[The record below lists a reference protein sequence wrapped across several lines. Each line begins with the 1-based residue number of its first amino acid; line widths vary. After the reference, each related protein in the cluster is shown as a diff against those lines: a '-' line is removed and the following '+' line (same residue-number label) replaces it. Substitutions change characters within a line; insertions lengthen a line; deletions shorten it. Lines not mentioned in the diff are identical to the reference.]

1 MFLDGFAME
10 PDGST
15 QASCTRRTQRG
26 PDQVAHVTEAI
37 AELRQ
42 KACQAQLDPQADT
55 RQSLR
60 STVTI
65 HKAARLD
72 SRLELFAT
80 EERDIF
86 ERVVLSTYFDLATAA
101 VIVANTVLVGIE
113 QTYELQ
119 RRRPKEMFVVESAF
133 LIFYIMEI
141 LLRFRAFGV
150 RASLRDGWV
159 VIKFRPLW
167 MLMQGLL
174 NSAQTMLTVMF
185 VLSVIVYVFA
195 CVGVDLVGGH
205 PDIND
210 PGVDD
215 DFRTVVEMHF
225 SDLFSAMLTILSF
238 LVFDSVRQVYWPL
251 VLHDPML
258 MIYFL
263 TVFLSVGVVLAN
275 LITAVMVNGA
285 IEQASHNRE
294 AKMLADKA
302 IRAEI
307 LHETMEVF
315 RSLDT
320 DASGIISRE
329 EVQAITDKDAA
340 LLESLIK
347 LSDPV
352 ELFDVLDEDDSGEVD
367 MEEFLKVVERVA
379 CHPGE
384 SIQFLRLG
392 KALKQVQISIIVLS
406 EKIDR
411 LARSSTECEALRA
424 DRFQLCPRTNSSPLP
439 ACTPVWASMVYEDMM
454 KEFERSTAEILR
466 ALQEDGKSGLRFDG
480 VQNVADAKADFA
492 QPSKCFNG
500 RAGRISCESEERR
513 DSELAPPQRPP
524 SLPPCEPSPSAP
536 NDRLDSAPS
545 LPEVQDE
552 AQHDEK
558 PDYWVAQQREAVGH
572 PSLLS

>member
-1 MFLDGFAME
+1 MSEF
-10 PDGST
+10 
-15 QASCTRRTQRG
+15 
-26 PDQVAHVTEAI
+26 VAPHFCEHRA
-37 AELRQ
+37 
-42 KACQAQLDPQADT
+42 PF
-55 RQSLR
+55 QS
-60 STVTI
+60 
-65 HKAARLD
+65 D
-72 SRLELFAT
+72 C
-80 EERDIF
+80 
-86 ERVVLSTYFDLATAA
+86 RV
-101 VIVANTVLVGIE
+101 
-113 QTYELQ
+113 
-119 RRRPKEMFVVESAF
+119 
-133 LIFYIMEI
+133 
-141 LLRFRAFGV
+141 
-150 RASLRDGWV
+150 
-159 VIKFRPLW
+159 
-167 MLMQGLL
+167 
-174 NSAQTMLTVMF
+174 
-185 VLSVIVYVFA
+185 
-195 CVGVDLVGGH
+195 
-205 PDIND
+205 
-210 PGVDD
+210 
-215 DFRTVVEMHF
+215 
-225 SDLFSAMLTILSF
+225 
-238 LVFDSVRQVYWPL
+238 
-251 VLHDPML
+251 
-258 MIYFL
+258 
-263 TVFLSVGVVLAN
+263 
-275 LITAVMVNGA
+275 
-285 IEQASHNRE
+285 
-294 AKMLADKA
+294 KA